1 MCVWCYFFNHC
12 HVQVTYNMPFS
23 SESCLSNRS
32 GWFSWTVLVMES
44 GQVAESGYTGHI
56 DRVFAGLL
64 RLLSNSGLITSSSRE
79 CTLSEKLV
87 TSHKSVCCVHVRER
101 MERKGTC
108 ENLCESVCVRITS
121 AHVRGWLSSYFP
133 SSDTSLGRERA
144 IGRERVREWLTECER
159 AQNSSE
165 IGHFCGLI

>member
-1 MCVWCYFFNHC
+1 
-12 HVQVTYNMPFS
+12 
-23 SESCLSNRS
+23 
-32 GWFSWTVLVMES
+32 MES

-64 RLLSNSGLITSSSRE
+64 RLLSNSGLITSSPRE

-121 AHVRGWLSSYFP
+121 AHVRG
-133 SSDTSLGRERA
+133 
-144 IGRERVREWLTECER
+144 
-159 AQNSSE
+159 
-165 IGHFCGLI
+165 